1 MTIKE
6 RILHSVLFEVFAL
19 LIMMI
24 GASLFTNHNPAAIGG
39 IGLALSLIAMGWNY
53 FYNLGF
59 DKIYGADRLA
69 RKIGTRIAHGIG
81 FEAGLLLVT
90 IPVLMWALQLDFW
103 TVLILDLGI
112 VIFFLV
118 YSIVYNW
125 IYDQVRAKYFHTKPA
140 NI

>member
-6 RILHSVLFEVFAL
+6 RILHSVLFEIFAL
-19 LIMMI
+19 TIMMI

-53 FYNLGF
+53 VYNLGF
-59 DKIYGADRLA
+59 DKVFGADRLS
-69 RKIGTRIAHGIG
+69 RKFGTRIAHGIG
-81 FEAGLLLVT
+81 FEAGLLVVT

-118 YSIVYNW
+118 YSIIYNW
-125 IYDQVRAKYFHTKPA
+125 VYDQVRAKYFPTKLA
-140 NI
+140 NV